1 MYFPAIP
8 GIESNSALFTLT
20 PKRFFSRMFIR
31 ILDRARHL
39 VIAPDTPW
47 VGYFLITIPF
57 PGFGKISL
65 LYLLLIGHRDVC
77 SRAISDIRRKGNR
90 MAALV
95 RSITPLISF
104 FTLHIAFFIYL
115 DR

>member
-39 VIAPDTPW
+39 VIAPDTP
-47 VGYFLITIPF
+47 
-57 PGFGKISL
+57 
-65 LYLLLIGHRDVC
+65 
-77 SRAISDIRRKGNR
+77 
-90 MAALV
+90 
-95 RSITPLISF
+95 
-104 FTLHIAFFIYL
+104 
-115 DR
+115 